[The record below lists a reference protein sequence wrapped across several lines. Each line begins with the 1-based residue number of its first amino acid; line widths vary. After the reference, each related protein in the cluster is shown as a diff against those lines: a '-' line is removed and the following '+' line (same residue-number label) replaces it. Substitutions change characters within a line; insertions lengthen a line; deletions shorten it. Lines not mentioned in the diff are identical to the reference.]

1 MVAELVVY
9 RRIISAEEREPPQH
23 EKRWHRGSKRTAKAG
38 GLFRLNRAWL
48 TPLVLPEKL
57 PMGVP
62 DGFPLG
68 VARTH
73 VL

>member
-9 RRIISAEEREPPQH
+9 RRIISAEERAAARKAVAPWLREND
-23 EKRWHRGSKRTAKAG
+23 ESGGS
-38 GLFRLNRAWL
+38 FRLNRAWL